1 MIKRAFFIL
10 IISTFLFVGCV
21 NKNSDTS
28 STTNSTSLS
37 TSYKENINN
46 NTKATLSGKTSTYTK
61 YISLGNYLF
70 FPNVANNNK
79 LSILDISKPI
89 NKITNNLVVDSFDYS
104 VDSLATD
111 NNFIY
116 FSSTSNSKGLYKL
129 DYQKKNVTKINDSYP
144 KGLVYQ
150 NEKLYYTDLNT
161 QNIYSFDVKSNS
173 KTLLSNTRVGE
184 FIVNNNS
191 IYYKNLDDSSKLY
204 CLKLD
209 KSANFKLTDAPV
221 DSFITYSNKILFINT
236 SDNNSL
242 YSLDLSNNEVKKV
255 IDINATKLKQFDDKI
270 YFINNNDPNS
280 IYELKAID
288 QNSNFDYNKVF
299 SDFTN
304 EYFPTDKGIFIETSS
319 NTNEIEI
326 LNIN

>member
-1 MIKRAFFIL
+1 MVKKTLFLL
-10 IISTFLFVGCV
+10 IISTFLLTGCT
-21 NKNSDTS
+21 NKDSNTD
-28 STTNSTSLS
+28 STNNTTTLS
-37 TSYKENINN
+37 TSYKEST
-46 NTKATLSGKTSTYTK
+46 NTDTKLTLSGKTSTYTK
-61 YISLGNYLF
+61 YIYLGNLLF
-70 FPNVANNNK
+70 FPNASNNNK
-79 LSILDISKPI
+79 LSVLDISKTT
-89 NKITNNLVVDSFDYS
+89 NKITNDLVIDDFDYS
-104 VDSLATD
+104 VDSIATD

-116 FSSTSNSKGLYKL
+116 FSSLSNSKGLYKL
-129 DYQKKNVTKINDSYP
+129 DYQKKNITKISDSYP

-150 NEKLYYTDLNT
+150 NGKLYYTDLNT
-161 QNIYSFDVKSNS
+161 QNIYSLDIKSNS
-173 KTLLSNTRVGE
+173 KTLLSNTKVGE

-204 CLKLD
+204 CLKID
-209 KSANFKLTDAPV
+209 SGANFKLTDTPV

-242 YSLDLSNNEVKKV
+242 YSLDSSTKEIKKALN
-255 IDINATKLKQFDDKI
+255 INATKLKQFDDKI

-280 IYELKAID
+280 IYELKTID
-288 QNSNFDYNKVF
+288 QDNNFNYNKVF